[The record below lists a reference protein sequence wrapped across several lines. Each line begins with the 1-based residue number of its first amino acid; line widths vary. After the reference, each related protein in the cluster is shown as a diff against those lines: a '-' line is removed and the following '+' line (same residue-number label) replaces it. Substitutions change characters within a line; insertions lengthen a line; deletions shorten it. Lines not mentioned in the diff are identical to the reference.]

1 MRIGND
7 PLYYRIVVRVMLGR
21 ANEQFLRMK
30 PQLAP
35 RSTDLWPRYLDRPRC
50 NYLFDLALGMQM
62 GLVRHDR
69 HSEAFVELPQSG
81 GQWILVT
88 TDSALLTL
96 GRNSSTGGIQN
107 REFQITARQVASI
120 RLSSKGL
127 NTAFVFRLPELTLY
141 DIPSEAETHMSPWHA
156 PSSTGNSQ
164 RA

>member
-21 ANEQFLRMK
+21 ANEQFLRMQ

-62 GLVRHDR
+62 GLVKHDR

-81 GQWILVT
+81 G
-88 TDSALLTL
+88 
-96 GRNSSTGGIQN
+96 
-107 REFQITARQVASI
+107 
-120 RLSSKGL
+120 
-127 NTAFVFRLPELTLY
+127 
-141 DIPSEAETHMSPWHA
+141 
-156 PSSTGNSQ
+156 
-164 RA
+164 